1 MKSKISHKYW
11 SFSLLCSLLKCL
23 KKKQR
28 KKSLLE
34 PQGQLVNAG
43 LKPNRISP
51 NWLLYCFL
59 RSFAS
64 SSDLNYAPAQDLSRR
79 MGLRFPMPLRK
90 EALKQSDFH
99 MIDCTIW
106 YKIHTQWCRSSVFLT
121 YHYSELFN
129 WAEKGEFISSGAV
142 KARKPRNQKVFSLL
156 EFLKSDTDLAS

>member
-1 MKSKISHKYW
+1 M
-11 SFSLLCSLLKCL
+11 SLNWTFFLTVLAFKMFEEEEA
-23 KKKQR
+23 K

-51 NWLLYCFL
+51 NWLLLFS
-59 RSFAS
+59 SFAS
-64 SSDLNYAPAQDLSRR
+64 SSDLNYALAAQDLSKR
-79 MGLRFPMPLRK
+79 MGLRFPMPLRN

-99 MIDCTIW
+99 MIDCSIW
-106 YKIHTQWCRSSVFLT
+106 YKLHTQWCRSSVLQT

-156 EFLKSDTDLAS
+156 EFLKSDTDLASWIWI